1 MVNGENII
9 LAELMEAYGN
19 DWEAFLDWLAF
30 EADMETNPWG

>member
-9 LAELMEAYGN
+9 LAELMEAYGSE
-19 DWEAFLDWLAF
+19 WEALQEWLAY